1 MSNVA
6 SVQSSTVAGPQP
18 LRDVDAAMGEPVA
31 NVAQARIYLGDC
43 LDLMSKLPDA
53 AFALTVTSPPYNIG
67 KSYEMPMAIS
77 EYLDWCEKWIAEV
90 YRVTAP
96 NGAFWLNLGYLEMPG
111 RAKALPIAYMLWDRI
126 PFYIIQEIVWH
137 YGAGVAAKRSFSPRN
152 EKFLWCVKNPEDY
165 VFNLD
170 AVRDPDVKYPNQK
183 KNGKLKCNP
192 LGKNPSDVWLFP
204 KVTSGTNRASKER
217 TPHPAQFPVA
227 VIDRIVKACSNA
239 NDMVLDP
246 FMGSGSTAEACL
258 ANNRVS
264 LGMEIREDYIRIAER
279 RLQSFVKSTQSAR
292 AQLHIPFWK
301 DLEQL

>member
-1 MSNVA
+1 
-6 SVQSSTVAGPQP
+6 
-18 LRDVDAAMGEPVA
+18 
-31 NVAQARIYLGDC
+31 
-43 LDLMSKLPDA
+43 
-53 AFALTVTSPPYNIG
+53 
-67 KSYEMPMAIS
+67 
-77 EYLDWCEKWIAEV
+77 
-90 YRVTAP
+90 
-96 NGAFWLNLGYLEMPG
+96 
-111 RAKALPIAYMLWDRI
+111 MLWDRI